1 MGMWIIATLIA
12 YFVKGISGFANTL
25 VLTSI
30 LSFGTSNVDI
40 SPVDLILG
48 LPANAIMSFR
58 NRKKIKWKMVL
69 PLALLV
75 IIGALPGAF
84 ILKFVNVRYV
94 KIAFGVLVIIVSLE
108 MFLRTS
114 GKLKL
119 KQSKVFLWVIGLLSG
134 ILCGMFGVGAL
145 LAAYVG
151 RFANTG
157 DEFKGSISTVFLCEN
172 IFRIITYSVMG
183 IISLESLKLAAIM
196 IPFMLIGL
204 GLGTLCSSKLKEKV
218 VMKIVI
224 GLLFLSGVALIL
236 TNI

>member
-25 VLTSI
+25 ALTSI

-40 SPVDLILG
+40 SPIDLILG
-48 LPANAIMSFR
+48 FPANAILSFK
-58 NRKKIKWKMVL
+58 NRKRINWKMVL

-75 IIGALPGAF
+75 VIGALPGAF

-94 KIAFGVLVIIVSLE
+94 KIVFGVLVIIVSLE
-108 MFLRTS
+108 MFLRNS

-119 KQSKVFLWVIGLLSG
+119 KESKVFLLVIGLLSG

-145 LAAYVG
+145 LAAYIG
-151 RFANTG
+151 RFANSG
-157 DEFKGSISTVFLCEN
+157 DEFKGSISTVFLFEN

-183 IISLESLKLAAIM
+183 IITFESLKLTVIL

-204 GLGTLCSSKLKEKV
+204 LFGTLCSSKLKEKMVMRIV
-218 VMKIVI
+218 V